1 MKSCAA
7 MICVSLLA
15 AGALRL
21 QAQTQAQAQEPF
33 AVYDSF
39 PDGQLSPDLWN
50 GAERGPILD
59 IVRIVKGGELRL
71 ESRSYSNTRED
82 AGVRTG
88 RVDAG
93 FTHDGKLT
101 AIRTKVHVD
110 RVSVTACAANPSAAD
125 ASAQIFGA
133 FFNTGEATPHSHV
146 NDVVARLTIGRAS
159 NSLDPA
165 DRLRVTGT
173 VLQCRDD
180 DCSDALELSTNDL
193 GTALVGATTALSVR
207 WMPGNHAF
215 EFRKDTD
222 RVQAGYLVS
231 DVTPPGNPEKLLGV
245 VGTAPNCSL
254 APRPQASIAAA
265 FNNVAVNASAVQ

>member
-1 MKSCAA
+1 
-7 MICVSLLA
+7 
-15 AGALRL
+15 
-21 QAQTQAQAQEPF
+21 
-33 AVYDSF
+33 
-39 PDGQLSPDLWN
+39 
-50 GAERGPILD
+50 
-59 IVRIVKGGELRL
+59 
-71 ESRSYSNTRED
+71 
-82 AGVRTG
+82 
-88 RVDAG
+88 
-93 FTHDGKLT
+93 
-101 AIRTKVHVD
+101 VHVD

-173 VLQCRDD
+173 VLQCRND

-215 EFRKDTD
+215 EFRKDTRPRAGGLPRLRRHAAWKPRKSCWVWSERRRMLAFAPSAGVD
-222 RVQAGYLVS
+222 CRGVQ
-231 DVTPPGNPEKLLGV
+231 
-245 VGTAPNCSL
+245 
-254 APRPQASIAAA
+254 
-265 FNNVAVNASAVQ
+265 